1 MGAAGRGPLP
11 PGGSQ
16 LEGGW
21 DESRVMGM
29 AHHGPPSKVP
39 SPAGKSMGRGPGHRP
54 PLPRGAR
61 QGACGGIYGH
71 LWFFPTAAG
80 RAGVLG
86 SAQKEDLPESAR
98 SLPPHLYKLGVPPPA
113 LPPRCPLPVRVR
125 MA

>member
-29 AHHGPPSKVP
+29 AHHGPPSEAP
-39 SPAGKSMGRGPGHRP
+39 SPAGKSMGRGPAP
-54 PLPRGAR
+54 PPVEPGRGLV
-61 QGACGGIYGH
+61 GASMDISG
-71 LWFFPTAAG
+71 FPTAAG
-80 RAGVLG
+80 GAGVLG
-86 SAQKEDLPESAR
+86 RAQKEDLPESAR

-113 LPPRCPLPVRVR
+113 LPPPVPSPSV
-125 MA
+125 